1 MDLVEK
7 YLGETKATYATVE
20 PKMVDDLKK
29 VAKQSGLFTIKTKKL
44 KGSSFVDVYVQTK
57 NMQAAIELNDPKKQW
72 KGAIADIKKKYN
84 YDPTKR

>member
-1 MDLVEK
+1 MPVQAIGQITSTVIAGGVAIKGAQIIEK
-7 YLGETKATYATVE
+7 S
-20 PKMVDDLKK
+20 LKNNN
-29 VAKQSGLFTIKTKKL
+29 FKTKKL